1 MELDVEDFKN
11 RYQLTPKQLRQTK
24 MTAEDIEIAQN
35 VLLTI
40 EDLFLENI
48 ADWSLEESFFLYDE
62 KEDLIYR
69 FFNFSKGMTK
79 CFLVINSEPQ
89 IELISNDLD
98 NHLLLHI
105 SNILVDFVIAYIR
118 SWNSTPKLKTVDTIT
133 FNFQF
138 PANNNI
144 ENWSFIYIGFQFFFH
159 IKRPSQGS
167 LERVYWCKHNILL
180 LWPILDLQRHQ

>member
-24 MTAEDIEIAQN
+24 VTAEDIEIAQN

-89 IELISNDLD
+89 IELISNEMD
-98 NHLLLHI
+98 NKLLLHI
-105 SNILVDFVIAYIR
+105 SNILLDFVISCVR
-118 SWNSTPKLKTVDTIT
+118 S
-133 FNFQF
+133 
-138 PANNNI
+138 
-144 ENWSFIYIGFQFFFH
+144 
-159 IKRPSQGS
+159 
-167 LERVYWCKHNILL
+167 
-180 LWPILDLQRHQ
+180 